1 MLTINH
7 LQVILQRY
15 TFLTLNNNKRT
26 RTESEVF
33 KMLCAE
39 ETRLHPCFTSK
50 KQSINIRLFDSKSSF
65 DCKFI
70 STILET
76 RSRAADLTFKSMNHN
91 L

>member
-1 MLTINH
+1 
-7 LQVILQRY
+7 
-15 TFLTLNNNKRT
+15 
-26 RTESEVF
+26 
-33 KMLCAE
+33 
-39 ETRLHPCFTSK
+39 
-50 KQSINIRLFDSKSSF
+50 LFDSKSSF